1 MSHQRCVNLSNMRR
15 SSLSER
21 IHLDGVVMAVL
32 VMLVMPVVLVS
43 SGGGPTAAAQLP
55 ATTPDP
61 PCFNNL
67 DRYVDCGNG
76 TVTDS
81 VTGLIWL
88 QDAACFGATNWA
100 SGSTLVAGLSDG
112 QCGLTDASQPGQW
125 RLPTIDE
132 WQATI
137 TPAVAMGCSLDGT
150 GIPPALTNSA
160 GTACIGIGSTM
171 FYGVVTGGYW
181 SMTANGQHP
190 NNAWVTSLAGTIHGF
205 VYSGVKGHPL
215 HVWPVRA

>member
-1 MSHQRCVNLSNMRR
+1 MSRELPRGVL
-15 SSLSER
+15 R
-21 IHLDGVVMAVL
+21 IHLDGVATAVL
-32 VMLVMPVVLVS
+32 VMLVIPVLQVIVMS
-43 SGGGPTAAAQLP
+43 SAGGPTAAQEP
-55 ATTPDP
+55 PVTTPDP

-88 QDAACFGATNWA
+88 QDAACFGATDWA
-100 SGSTLVAGLSDG
+100 SGSTLVAGLAHG
-112 QCGLTDASQPGQW
+112 QCGLADASQSGQW

-137 TPAVAMGCSLDGT
+137 APAVAMGCSLDGT
-150 GIPPALTNSA
+150 GIPPALTNAA
-160 GTACIGIGSTM
+160 GTACIGVGSSM

-181 SMTANGQHP
+181 SMTANRQHP
-190 NNAWVTSLAGTIHGF
+190 NNAWVASLAGTIHGF
-205 VYSGVKGHPL
+205 LYGGVKGRPL
-215 HVWPVRA
+215 QVWPVRAQ

>member
-1 MSHQRCVNLSNMRR
+1 MGRERARGVR
-15 SSLSER
+15 R
-21 IHLDGVVMAVL
+21 IHADGCVTTVL
-32 VMLVMPVVLVS
+32 VILVALMFSP
-43 SGGGPTAAAQLP
+43 GGSTAAQEPP

-88 QDAACFGATNWA
+88 RDAACFGAIDWA
-100 SGSTLVAGLSDG
+100 SGSTLVTGLADG
-112 QCGLTDASQPGQW
+112 QCGLADASRPGQW

-137 TPAVAMGCSLDGT
+137 TQAVTMGCSLEGT
-150 GIPPALTNSA
+150 NIPPALTNAA
-160 GTACIGIGSTM
+160 GTACIGIGPSP
-171 FYGVVTGGYW
+171 FYGLETGGYW

-190 NNAWVTSLAGTIHGF
+190 NNAWVASLAGTIHGF
-205 VYSGVKGHPL
+205 VFSGVGAIHLTGPM
-215 HVWPVRA
+215 